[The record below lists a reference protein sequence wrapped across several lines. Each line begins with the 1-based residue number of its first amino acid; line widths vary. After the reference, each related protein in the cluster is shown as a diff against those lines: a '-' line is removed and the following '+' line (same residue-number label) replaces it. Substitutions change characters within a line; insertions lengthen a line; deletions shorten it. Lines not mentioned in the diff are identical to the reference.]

1 MDFSKTNIQD
11 ILFSG
16 IKNRFSDFSPYDF
29 EDFIAQ
35 LFKDNGYDVE
45 GTNYSG
51 DYGADVITSK
61 NGIKTAIQVKRYSKT
76 NKVGVKDIN
85 QIIGGKEFHKC
96 DKAMVVCTSDYTKQG
111 IKLSKEADVELWN
124 WEDLLTNIQET
135 YLDGK
140 NYLSFYSEFDKDSG
154 ELIFEYN
161 SYEDANATG
170 YADEMMLVSF
180 DVTNTTKKN
189 IYLNMYT
196 QPILVT
202 ADKIQVQAI
211 SMLKGHSL
219 EDETLFAGCKTDF
232 SFWISKSRVNAIE
245 AGDKFIFNLDV
256 DGEDKT
262 FESEVSYSPFKMNGD
277 KSEFSLFTFMVVVL
291 ILWLLI
297 VLFYSSGNRIF

>member
-124 WEDLLTNIQET
+124 WEDLLTKIQDT

-297 VLFYSSGNRIF
+297 VLFS

>member
-124 WEDLLTNIQET
+124 WEDLLTNIQDT

-297 VLFYSSGNRIF
+297 VLFS

>member
-297 VLFYSSGNRIF
+297 VLFS

>member
-1 MDFSKTNIQD
+1 MDFSSINIQN
-11 ILFSG
+11 ILYSA
-16 IKNRFSDFSPYDF
+16 IKKRFSDFSPYEF

-124 WEDLLTNIQET
+124 WEDLLTNIQDT

-140 NYLSFYSEFDKDSG
+140 NYLSFYSEFDEDSG

-256 DGEDKT
+256 DGDDKT
-262 FESEVSYSPFKMNGD
+262 FTSEVKNFIFRSTSNN
-277 KSEFSLFTFMVVVL
+277 SEFSQKTFWTFLIILFFMYL
-291 ILWLLI
+291 ILK
-297 VLFYSSGNRIF
+297 IF